1 MYPKGHFRLDE
12 EYLEALKR
20 LRDRILKLREEKANL
35 LSTLDDL
42 EADAEAEA
50 GAIEEEIAVL
60 QSKLGAKKKK
70 AQKQEIVFSF

>member
-1 MYPKGHFRLDE
+1 MDE

>member
-1 MYPKGHFRLDE
+1 MCLMEHFRLDE